1 MILNFY
7 NFTKYT
13 PAQEIHKNLFF
24 LPYIFL
30 IGVLSSIFTIFF
42 IKKFGMVDA
51 NYNLIIKDITYSH
64 GPLIDNILNNHNFY
78 QYIDGIKFYLAK
90 TLFIPILIA
99 TIALI
104 SKNIF
109 FVIIVKNI
117 LIFSIY
123 YLVCIKFSINQ
134 KLKIFHFLLLLAIPI
149 VIPYNLIVSLN
160 FVYEDCIISVL
171 LPSLFLCL
179 ISEFKNKYWFVSFIL
194 FTLYFVKTSMFLIVL
209 LLPVAIILY
218 EKKDNKKYIPVFFS
232 AIAIMVWGIYGE
244 YKTTR
249 FPFGSAGS
257 SLNSQVLAFSLNKNF
272 SSYYPLKSTDIIP
285 IKFHPNTIKN
295 EWEFYDYYW
304 RLNNNYIKKNYIQ
317 FIEDGL
323 IKIKF
328 ILFNIRRDGA
338 LPDSNGNFNNEIRHS
353 LIINKILFNGSL
365 VFLLLT
371 IIKNFKN
378 IFEKNHFYFSI
389 FLFLSLSPHIV
400 AWATS
405 KHLVAITSIAIIYLL
420 NNFVFRKNNA
430 NNI

>member
-7 NFTKYT
+7 NFIKYT

-24 LPYIFL
+24 LPYIFM
-30 IGVLSSIFTIFF
+30 IGVLSLIFTIFF

-64 GPLIDNILNNHNFY
+64 GPLIDNILNNNNFY

-149 VIPYNLIVSLN
+149 FIPYNLIVALN
-160 FVYEDCIISVL
+160 FVYEDCIISIL

-179 ISEFKNKYWFVSFIL
+179 ISDFKNKYWFVSFIL

-218 EKKDNKKYIPVFFS
+218 EKKDNKKYIPAFFS
-232 AIAIMVWGIYGE
+232 AIAIMVC
-244 YKTTR
+244 
-249 FPFGSAGS
+249 
-257 SLNSQVLAFSLNKNF
+257 
-272 SSYYPLKSTDIIP
+272 
-285 IKFHPNTIKN
+285 
-295 EWEFYDYYW
+295 
-304 RLNNNYIKKNYIQ
+304 
-317 FIEDGL
+317 
-323 IKIKF
+323 
-328 ILFNIRRDGA
+328 
-338 LPDSNGNFNNEIRHS
+338 
-353 LIINKILFNGSL
+353 
-365 VFLLLT
+365 
-371 IIKNFKN
+371 
-378 IFEKNHFYFSI
+378 
-389 FLFLSLSPHIV
+389 
-400 AWATS
+400 
-405 KHLVAITSIAIIYLL
+405 
-420 NNFVFRKNNA
+420 
-430 NNI
+430 